1 MMFFLEI
8 ILNWAVPFMFLL
20 PVKASRNRTIIVCV
34 IICLII
40 GQYIDIFMQ
49 VIPGTT
55 GLLRFGLIEGGLF
68 LGFAGLFA
76 FTVATSLSRAKLI
89 PANHPYLQESLDH
102 RF

>member
-1 MMFFLEI
+1 MFFLEI
-8 ILNWAVPFMFLL
+8 ILNWAVPFLVLL
-20 PVKASRNRTIIVCV
+20 PVKASRNRTLIIAV

-40 GQYIDIFMQ
+40 GQYVDIFMQ

-76 FTVATSLSRAKLI
+76 LTVATTLSKASLI
-89 PANHPYLQESLDH
+89 PSNHPYLQESLDH
-102 RF
+102 HF